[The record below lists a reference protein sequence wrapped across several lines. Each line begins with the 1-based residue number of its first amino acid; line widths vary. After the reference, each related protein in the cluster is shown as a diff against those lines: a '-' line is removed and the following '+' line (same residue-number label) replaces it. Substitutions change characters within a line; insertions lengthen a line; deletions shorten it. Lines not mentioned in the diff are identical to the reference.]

1 MLTDG
6 VVSFVPTVTAPAYIY
21 IPVSLPVIVPL
32 LTIVEP
38 LELLFQIAEVPDL
51 IVQFVTSTTCVPKLH
66 NADALVPTIVAFEIL
81 ASPYI
86 AKDLCE
92 PVKLPPVIVALTPSA
107 VYPAQ
112 PELYSPLSPTNVP
125 PLIFKVPAKT
135 LNASAVAVILA
146 VPVAFT
152 VPPVTV
158 IFPFLLVA
166 LLTIAL

>member
-1 MLTDG
+1 M
-6 VVSFVPTVTAPAYIY
+6 
-21 IPVSLPVIVPL
+21 
-32 LTIVEP
+32 
-38 LELLFQIAEVPDL
+38 LFQIAEVADL

-66 NADALVPTIVAFEIL
+66 NADVLVPTIVAFEIL

-86 AKDLCE
+86 TNDLCE

-112 PELYSPLSPTNVP
+112 PELYFPLSPTNVP
-125 PLIFKVPAKT
+125 PLIVKVPPET
-135 LNASAVAVILA
+135 LNASAVAVIFA

-158 IFPFLLVA
+158 TFPFLLFA